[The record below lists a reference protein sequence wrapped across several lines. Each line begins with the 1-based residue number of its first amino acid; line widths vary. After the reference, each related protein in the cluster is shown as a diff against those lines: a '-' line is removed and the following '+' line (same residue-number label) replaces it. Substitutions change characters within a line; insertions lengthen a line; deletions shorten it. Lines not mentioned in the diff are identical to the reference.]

1 MKNIPFVMLLL
12 SVQAAFAAPSGR
24 IVDTATGQTVAP
36 EQLAQVLAQTQIVLI
51 GEQHDKTE
59 HHQAQEWLLQATAT
73 ARENGSVALEMLAP
87 EQQQP
92 VREMQAYL
100 LDGGRTGKR
109 SLAGKIN
116 WNAAWEWPQYQNLMY
131 TLLHQK
137 AQLLAAV
144 PSRSDLARQTDFQP
158 QGTHSGSSVVREAL
172 SKLMGRHHGNT
183 DGMVSMQQYKDHTMS
198 RVLLAA
204 PKPAWL
210 IAGNIHASKQLG
222 VPLFLRDAGFSGSLK
237 VVLMLDEGND
247 ADSQHTDYIWYF

>member
-1 MKNIPFVMLLL
+1 MKKPLLL
-12 SVQAAFAAPSGR
+12 LFACTLQAAHAQPTGR

-36 EQLAQVLAQTQIVLI
+36 EQLAQVLAQAQIVLI
-51 GEQHDKTE
+51 GEQHDKTA
-59 HHQAQEWLLQATAT
+59 HHQAQEWLLQQTAQ

-92 VREMQAYL
+92 VREMQAHL
-100 LDGGRTGKR
+100 LNGGRTGKR
-109 SLAGKIN
+109 SLEGKIN
-116 WNAAWEWPQYQNLMY
+116 WNAAWDWPQYQNLMY

-137 AQLLAAV
+137 AQVLAAN
-144 PSRSDLARQTDFQP
+144 PSRRDLARQTDFQP
-158 QGTHSGSSVVREAL
+158 QGTHSGSSAVREAL

-198 RVLLAA
+198 QVLLAA

-210 IAGNIHASKQLG
+210 IAGNIHVAKTLG

-247 ADSQHTDYIWYF
+247 ADSQHADYIWYF